1 MNPNKHM
8 NNHINKYNM
17 NVDKSTIT
25 AGDQKKAREFNESV
39 NHLYQ
44 PLDEWVKEDAS
55 NRSYVLVISCNEG
68 EEEDEALKSIFNAC
82 GNKYIIKRS
91 ISKAMEESEGIRKLI
106 IGSQK
111 MFVANTISR
120 IIGEIDDL
128 DDMDEDIDEPEG
140 DDETEEG
147 GER

>member
-1 MNPNKHM
+1 MEMEKN
-8 NNHINKYNM
+8 
-17 NVDKSTIT
+17 TIT
-25 AGDQKKAREFNESV
+25 AGDQEKASEFNESV

-44 PLDEWVKEDAS
+44 PLDEWVKEDTR
-55 NRSYVLVISCNEG
+55 NRSYLLIVSCVEG
-68 EEEDEALKSIFNAC
+68 EEEDEALASIFNAC
-82 GNKYIIKRS
+82 GNKYIMKRS
-91 ISKAMEESEGIRKLI
+91 ISKAMEESEGVRKLI

-120 IIGEIDDL
+120 IMGESDDL
-128 DDMDEDIDEPEG
+128 DDEDIDEPEE

>member
-1 MNPNKHM
+1 MNHKHI

-17 NVDKSTIT
+17 NVEKSTII

-44 PLDEWVKEDAS
+44 PLDEWVKEDTR
-55 NRSYVLVISCNEG
+55 NRSYLLIVSCVEG
-68 EEEDEALKSIFNAC
+68 EEEDENLKSILSAC
-82 GNKYIIKRS
+82 GNKYIMKRS
-91 ISKAMEESEGIRKLI
+91 ISKAMEESEGLRKLI

-111 MFVANTISR
+111 MFVANTINR
-120 IIGEIDDL
+120 IMGENDDL
-128 DDMDEDIDEPEG
+128 DDEDIDEPEE
-140 DDETEEG
+140 DDEIEEG

>member
-1 MNPNKHM
+1 MNPNKHI

-17 NVDKSTIT
+17 NVDKSTNVV
-25 AGDQKKAREFNESV
+25 GDEEIAREFNESV

-55 NRSYVLVISCNEG
+55 NRSYVLVISRKEG
-68 EEEDEALKSIFNAC
+68 EGKDESLKSVFNAC
-82 GNKYIIKRS
+82 GNKYIMKQS
-91 ISKAMEESEGIRKLI
+91 ISKAMETSDGVKKLI

-111 MFVANTISR
+111 MFVANTINR
-120 IIGEIDDL
+120 IMSE
-128 DDMDEDIDEPEG
+128 EDDEPEG
-140 DDETEEG
+140 DDETEKG

>member
-1 MNPNKHM
+1 MEMEKN
-8 NNHINKYNM
+8 
-17 NVDKSTIT
+17 TIT
-25 AGDQKKAREFNESV
+25 AGDQEKASEFNESV

-55 NRSYVLVISCNEG
+55 NRSYLLIVSCVEG
-68 EEEDEALKSIFNAC
+68 EEEDENLKSILSAC
-82 GNKYIIKRS
+82 GNKYIMKRS
-91 ISKAMEESEGIRKLI
+91 ISKAMEESEGVRKLI
-106 IGSQK
+106 IGSQQ

-120 IIGEIDDL
+120 IMREEDDL
-128 DDMDEDIDEPEG
+128 DGMGEDTNKPGE

>member
-1 MNPNKHM
+1 MNPNKHI

-25 AGDQKKAREFNESV
+25 SGDQKKAREFNESV

-68 EEEDEALKSIFNAC
+68 EEEDEALKTIFNAC
-82 GNKYIIKRS
+82 GNKYIMKQS

-120 IIGEIDDL
+120 IMGDIDDL
-128 DDMDEDIDEPEG
+128 DDMDEDIDEPEE
-140 DDETEEG
+140 DDEIEEG

>member
-1 MNPNKHM
+1 MEMEKN
-8 NNHINKYNM
+8 
-17 NVDKSTIT
+17 TIT
-25 AGDQKKAREFNESV
+25 AGDQKKASEFEESV

-44 PLDEWVKEDAS
+44 PLDEWVKEDTR
-55 NRSYVLVISCNEG
+55 NRSYLLIVSCVEG
-68 EEEDEALKSIFNAC
+68 EEEDENLKSILSAC
-82 GNKYIIKRS
+82 GNKYIMKRS
-91 ISKAMEESEGIRKLI
+91 ISKAMEESEGVRKLI

-120 IIGEIDDL
+120 IMDENDDL
-128 DDMDEDIDEPEG
+128 DDEDIDEPEE

>member
-1 MNPNKHM
+1 MEMEKN
-8 NNHINKYNM
+8 
-17 NVDKSTIT
+17 TIT
-25 AGDQKKAREFNESV
+25 AGDQEKASEFNESV

-55 NRSYVLVISCNEG
+55 NRSYLLIVSCVEG
-68 EEEDEALKSIFNAC
+68 EEEDEALKSILNAC
-82 GNKYIIKRS
+82 GNKYIMKRS
-91 ISKAMEESEGIRKLI
+91 ISKAMETSEGVRKLI

-120 IIGEIDDL
+120 IMDENDDL
-128 DDMDEDIDEPEG
+128 DDEDIDEPGE
-140 DDETEEG
+140 DDEIEEG

>member
-1 MNPNKHM
+1 MNHKHI
-8 NNHINKYNM
+8 NNHIKQHDMEMKKN
-17 NVDKSTIT
+17 TIT
-25 AGDQKKAREFNESV
+25 AGDQKKASEFEESV

-68 EEEDEALKSIFNAC
+68 EEENEALKTIFNAC
-82 GNKYIIKRS
+82 GNKYIMKQS
-91 ISKAMEESEGIRKLI
+91 ISKAMETSDGVRKLI

-111 MFVANTISR
+111 MFVANTINR
-120 IIGEIDDL
+120 IMGDIDEL

>member
-25 AGDQKKAREFNESV
+25 AGDQKKAGEFNESV

-44 PLDEWVKEDAS
+44 PLDEWVKEDTR
-55 NRSYVLVISCNEG
+55 NRSYLLIVSCVEG
-68 EEEDEALKSIFNAC
+68 EEEDENLKSILSAC
-82 GNKYIIKRS
+82 GNKYIMKRS
-91 ISKAMEESEGIRKLI
+91 ISKAMEESEGVRKLI

-111 MFVANTISR
+111 MFVANTINR
-120 IIGEIDDL
+120 IMGENDDL
-128 DDMDEDIDEPEG
+128 DDEDIDEPDE